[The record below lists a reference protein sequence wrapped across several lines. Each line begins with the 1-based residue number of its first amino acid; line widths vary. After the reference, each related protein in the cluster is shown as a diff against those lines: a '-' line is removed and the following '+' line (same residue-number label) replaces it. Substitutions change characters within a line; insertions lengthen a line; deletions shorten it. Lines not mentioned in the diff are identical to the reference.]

1 MDAYVIPLGD
11 EVHLGMEK
19 TAASA
24 GLHTL
29 SDIKILDYAKHPL
42 IEITKRLKK
51 NDENGLIGMNQ

>member
-1 MDAYVIPLGD
+1 M
-11 EVHLGMEK
+11 
-19 TAASA
+19 SS

-51 NDENGLIGMNQ
+51 GDENGMTHFTQ